1 MNTFEKTKIQSNAC
15 NAAVRAVIEKI
26 YGEEAI
32 EFLDKHYRPEGVDA
46 IYEGVNL
53 SSLFRTAWNSMSF
66 LDTAPHADQ

>member
-32 EFLDKHYRPEGVDA
+32 DFLDKYRPEGVDA
-46 IYEGVNL
+46 IYKGVNL
-53 SSLFRTAWNSMSF
+53 SSLFRTAWNSMPF
-66 LDTAPHADQ
+66 LDTAP